1 LVERSSSSGRDA
13 RSEARTQGASIAKAI
28 GATEDAASGRVAR
41 PDGTDSASPSPPQAG
56 VAFYRARGCHLCE
69 RAGERLEELRRE
81 LGFEVEEI
89 WIDGDPE
96 LEARYRE
103 LIPVVEIDGERVC
116 TYYVQPEPF
125 RRKLAAAQAAPSEP
139 GL

>member
-1 LVERSSSSGRDA
+1 MQTPRVVLYK
-13 RSEARTQGASIAKAI
+13 SE
-28 GATEDAASGRVAR
+28 
-41 PDGTDSASPSPPQAG
+41 
-56 VAFYRARGCHLCE
+56 GCHLCQ
-69 RAGERLEELRRE
+69 RAAAQLAALGDELE
-81 LGFEVEEI
+81 FEHLEI
-89 WIDGDPE
+89 SIEGDPA

-125 RRKLAAAQAAPSEP
+125 RRRFAAAQAGAEGA